1 MAKIKGTVRDED
13 GVPLDG
19 VKVRAHRLDT
29 GEVLGEVMSSTAYT
43 GDALEANVALR
54 VNFNEGYQ
62 DISSNGFTLTANN
75 FASRAFQTGWGYE
88 LNCTDGSNNAHVATP
103 ASAALKIT
111 GAFCLECRVNIDVL
125 GGAGTRFISARPV
138 LDGNDEMFGLQA
150 KADRSL
156 QLNALGALVVTPA
169 ATFAQYTHF
178 HLAVT
183 RDVGGVMRIFHNG
196 ALVGG
201 GDPALHTATVQMTSD
216 TAWYFGANP
225 DYFGFGT
232 GGQCVLDDI
241 VLTLGSA
248 RYSPTGFTPPAAE
261 SVPGVPGSSGAYEI
275 TTSYTGEAYTVG
287 IAPADP
293 VRNHSIIRVVPG

>member
-1 MAKIKGTVRDED
+1 MMNREVFYAYARRAPFGGRISKEQVTGTNALLDAWDRHGDGDDRKLANVLAQVFHETGGRMVPVRETFASSD
-13 GVPLDG
+13 GQAI
-19 VKVRAHRLDT
+19 RRLDAAWRQGRLPQVSKPYWRDGWFGRGPIQVT
-29 GEVLGEVMSSTAYT
+29 HEDNYIRMAEALGVDLHGKPGLLLDLEV
-43 GDALEANVALR
+43 
-54 VNFNEGYQ
+54 
-62 DISSNGFTLTANN
+62 
-75 FASRAFQTGWGYE
+75 
-88 LNCTDGSNNAHVATP
+88 
-103 ASAALKIT
+103 
-111 GAFCLECRVNIDVL
+111 
-125 GGAGTRFISARPV
+125 
-138 LDGNDEMFGLQA
+138 
-150 KADRSL
+150 
-156 QLNALGALVVTPA
+156 GALVVTPA

-232 GGQCVLDDI
+232 GGRCVLDDI

-275 TTSYTGEAYTVG
+275 TTSYTGEAYAVG